1 MKRYIMDNIRQMI
14 KLRTTEFED
23 GREIP
28 NTDEELDMFWKGY
41 NELKIRG
48 YLNIFTGVYVGI
60 MEENKDYWEAV
71 VYNENTE
78 RGEYIELNLIPK
90 LHVS

>member
-1 MKRYIMDNIRQMI
+1 MDNIRQMI